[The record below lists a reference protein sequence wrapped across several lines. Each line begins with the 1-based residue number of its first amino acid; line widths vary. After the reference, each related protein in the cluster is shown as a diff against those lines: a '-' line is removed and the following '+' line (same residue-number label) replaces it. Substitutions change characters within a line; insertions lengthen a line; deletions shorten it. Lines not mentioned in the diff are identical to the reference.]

1 MGDTV
6 MQIVMG
12 DAASQIVMGDT
23 AMKIVMGLVMGST
36 ATYCIAMGDTATN
49 SDGPH

>member
-12 DAASQIVMGDT
+12 DAA
-23 AMKIVMGLVMGST
+23 MKIFMGLVMGST
-36 ATYCIAMGDTATN
+36 ATYCIAMGDTETN
-49 SDGPH
+49 SDGPNCIR